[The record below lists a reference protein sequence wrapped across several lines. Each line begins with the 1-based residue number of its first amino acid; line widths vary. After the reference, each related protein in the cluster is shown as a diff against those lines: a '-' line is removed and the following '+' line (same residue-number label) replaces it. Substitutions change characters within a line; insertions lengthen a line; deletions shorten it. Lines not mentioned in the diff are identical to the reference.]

1 MAHDPRRELKK
12 RAATLRRNIAY
23 CNRIEFLVRGH
34 SIAGP
39 LALSGAK
46 AVSFSPDFR

>member
-12 RAATLRRNIAY
+12 RTATLRRNIAY
-23 CNRIEFLVRGH
+23 CNRIEVRRGH
-34 SIAGP
+34 AITGVLVFSA
-39 LALSGAK
+39 AK